1 MEFLIAGCFIVP
13 LSALWIQTQEDDSDE
28 DSEDEGDGEKAEL

>member
-1 MEFLIAGCFIVP
+1 MEYLIAGCFIVP

-28 DSEDEGDGEKAEL
+28 DEIDFL

>member
-1 MEFLIAGCFIVP
+1 MEFLGAGCFIIP

-28 DSEDEGDGEKAEL
+28 DGSIFFDSTTP